1 MVSLR
6 HLVGRLERSFPGKA
20 NGVRTDLV
28 LLLIMSGNDYLPKVR
43 RRDHVYVNVFFIMY
57 RCGMYTFLLSD
68 PSDGAS
74 SAAMPD
80 QPLTPTISLL

>member
-43 RRDHVYVNVFFIMY
+43 SDSKKGPRIGRLISKQCLK
-57 RCGMYTFLLSD
+57 RD
-68 PSDGAS
+68 PSHT
-74 SAAMPD
+74 AMLD
-80 QPLTPTISLL
+80 QQLLTL